1 MKIIYRYLLVILLL
15 LGTCPLYSTDIPT
28 DSLLM
33 HLYSRA
39 TNLMIEGSFKAAQEV
54 FDSAFAVPKVKQ
66 SPVYPIL
73 LNEQATLLVYLG
85 EEEQAFTMKKNVL
98 PYLSQIKDLEKHISI
113 YNDLAILYRRWH
125 MNDSTIYYYNKAL
138 DAALK
143 HKDESWI
150 THIYNNISIFYFNIR
165 MTTEAEQYAD
175 LAARHA
181 TETNDP
187 FVTFS
192 TWQLRSGIKVEVNKL
207 DEATYSIR
215 KAWDIAC
222 HADGNS
228 TRWKMRCM
236 PSLLRIFEKEEQ
248 PDSVDYYLRLGN
260 KLLKETPVNSIPA
273 IGFIQV
279 RASTEMHRGNY
290 AKALQDFLWLRQ
302 KNTGSEPKTLL
313 TQIACC
319 YNALGN
325 QQLAYTY
332 MDSARMWTDTL
343 AQQNLTQK
351 MAELNIKIQMQE
363 KELQINRLKQERLAH
378 QTFLLKAAICAVCL
392 LIVILIALFI
402 LHYKKKMAEK
412 KIRLLQQEN
421 ELNSARRYIEGLEAE
436 CKYFAKELH
445 DGIANDL
452 LGLQMEVENSTNSH
466 QPQKL
471 GTLIKQLRNN
481 VRNISHELMPPEFEH
496 LTLDEILYQYAEK
509 LSNNT
514 GIQITYT
521 GTADNVSRL
530 LPNEIAHE
538 LYRIVQEI
546 TMNIVKHANA
556 RHVFIHLYTEDQQS
570 YILQITDDSTTPIP
584 YETKGRGIGLRTV
597 NDRAKSINGTITR
610 ESSEKN
616 NKFTLQFK
624 LSKS

>member
-1 MKIIYRYLLVILLL
+1 MKIIYRYLLVTLLL
-15 LGTCPLYSTDIPT
+15 LGTCPLYSTNIPT
-28 DSLLM
+28 DTLLM

-39 TNLMIEGSFKAAQEV
+39 ANLMVEGSLKAAQEV
-54 FDSAFAVPKVKQ
+54 FDSAFAVPGVKQ

-85 EEEQAFTMKKNVL
+85 QDEQAFTMKKNVL
-98 PYLSQIKDLEKHISI
+98 PYLPQIKDLEKHIGI

-143 HKDESWI
+143 YKDESWI

-165 MTTEAEQYAD
+165 MLTEAEQYTD

-181 TETNDP
+181 AETDDP

-207 DEATYSIR
+207 EEAAYSIR

-222 HADGNS
+222 HANGNS
-228 TRWKMRCM
+228 ITWKMRCM
-236 PSLLRIFEKEEQ
+236 PSLLRIFERKEQ
-248 PDSVDYYLRLGN
+248 LDSVEYYLQLGN
-260 KLLKETPVNSIPA
+260 ELLKQTPVNSIPA

-290 AKALQDFLWLRQ
+290 AKALQDLLWLRK
-302 KNTGSEPKTLL
+302 KNTGSEPKTILK
-313 TQIACC
+313 QIAYC
-319 YNALGN
+319 YNAIGEK
-325 QQLAYTY
+325 QLAYTY
-332 MDSARMWTDTL
+332 MDSARMWTDTI

-351 MAELNIKIQMQE
+351 MAELNVKIQMQE
-363 KELQINRLKQERLAH
+363 KELQINRLQQEKLAH
-378 QTFLLKAAICAVCL
+378 QTFLLKAAICTVGL
-392 LIVILIALFI
+392 LIIVLIALFI
-402 LHYKKKMAEK
+402 LRYKKKIAEK

-421 ELNSARRYIEGLEAE
+421 ELNSARRYIEGLEEE

-452 LGLQMEVENSTNSH
+452 LGLQMKVENSTNPHYTQELSA
-466 QPQKL
+466 
-471 GTLIKQLRNN
+471 LIKQLRNN
-481 VRNISHELMPPEFEH
+481 VRNISHELMPPEFVH
-496 LTLDEILYQYAEK
+496 LTLNEILRQYADK

-514 GIQITYT
+514 GIKVTYS
-521 GTADNVSRL
+521 GISDKVSRL
-530 LPNEIAHE
+530 LPNETAHE

-546 TMNIVKHANA
+546 TMNIV
-556 RHVFIHLYTEDQQS
+556 RHTDAHHIFIKLHTEHQRV
-570 YILQITDDSTTPIP
+570 YILQIIDDSTSSIP
-584 YETKGRGIGLRTV
+584 HETKGRGIGLRTV
-597 NDRAKSINGTITR
+597 NDRAKSINGIITR

-616 NKFTLQFK
+616 NIFTLELK
-624 LSKS
+624 LS

>member
-1 MKIIYRYLLVILLL
+1 MKIIYRYLLVTLLL
-15 LGTCPLYSTDIPT
+15 LGTCPLYSTNIPT
-28 DSLLM
+28 DTLLM

-39 TNLMIEGSFKAAQEV
+39 NKLMEEGSLKAAQEV

-66 SPVYPIL
+66 SPIYPIL

-85 EEEQAFTMKKNVL
+85 QEEQAFTMKKNVL
-98 PYLSQIKDLEKHISI
+98 PYLLQIKDLEKHIGI

-236 PSLLRIFEKEEQ
+236 PSLLRIFERKGQ
-248 PDSVDYYLRLGN
+248 PDSVDYYLQLGN
-260 KLLKETPVNSIPA
+260 ELLKQTPVNSIPA

-279 RASTEMHRGNY
+279 RASTEIHRKNY
-290 AKALQDFLWLRQ
+290 DKALQDLLWLR
-302 KNTGSEPKTLL
+302 KKDTGSEPETILK
-313 TQIACC
+313 QIANC
-319 YNALGN
+319 YNAIGE

-351 MAELNIKIQMQE
+351 MAELNVKIQMQE
-363 KELQINRLKQERLAH
+363 KELQINRLQQEKLTH
-378 QTFLLKAAICAVCL
+378 QTALLKAAICTVGL
-392 LIVILIALFI
+392 LIIILIALFI
-402 LHYKKKMAEK
+402 LRYKKKIVEK

-421 ELNSARRYIEGLEAE
+421 ELNSARKYIEGLEAE

-452 LGLQMEVENSTNSH
+452 LGLQMKVENSTTPHYTQELSA
-466 QPQKL
+466 
-471 GTLIKQLRNN
+471 LIKQLRNN
-481 VRNISHELMPPEFEH
+481 VRNISHELMPPEFLH
-496 LTLDEILYQYAEK
+496 LTLDEILYQYADK

-514 GIQITYT
+514 GIKVTYS
-521 GTADNVSRL
+521 GIPDKGSRL
-530 LPNEIAHE
+530 LPNETAHE

-546 TMNIVKHANA
+546 TMNII
-556 RHVFIHLYTEDQQS
+556 RHTDAHHISIKLYTEHQQV
-570 YILQITDDSTTPIP
+570 YILQIIDNSTTSIP
-584 YETKGRGIGLRTV
+584 HETKDRGIGLRTV
-597 NDRAKSINGTITR
+597 NDRAKSINGIITR

-616 NKFTLQFK
+616 NIFTLQLK
-624 LSKS
+624 LS